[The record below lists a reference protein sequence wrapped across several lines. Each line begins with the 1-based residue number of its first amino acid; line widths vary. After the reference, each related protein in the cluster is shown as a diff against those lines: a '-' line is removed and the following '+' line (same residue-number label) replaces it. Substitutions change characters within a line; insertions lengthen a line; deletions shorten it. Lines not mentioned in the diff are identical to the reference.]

1 MTKRLPL
8 QNFPFISILFIF
20 FISCGDDMVEDV
32 IETFESG
39 NKKIYVRYHPDPNVL
54 EKHFYNSAGEMIHF
68 ERDSLSYGDD
78 FKKFMIGTWILE
90 RMTVNDEIVFEK
102 DSIYNPDNPP
112 NIYTFSGKKL
122 LVSGPQYSAD
132 YKILYLDSSRVE
144 LNGKWTYGNEG
155 ENTYRSEQINY
166 DVDYFQILSYY
177 NFIWTNFLEDPE
189 KEEEVLFRRI
199 DLPIAI
205 DLPDTTQIT
214 TEETR

>member
-1 MTKRLPL
+1 
-8 QNFPFISILFIF
+8 
-20 FISCGDDMVEDV
+20 MVEDV

-68 ERDSLSYGDD
+68 DRDSLSYGDD

-90 RMTVNDEIVFEK
+90 SMTVNDEIVFEK

-122 LVSGPQYSAD
+122 LVSAPQYSAD
-132 YKILYLDSSRVE
+132 YKIFYLDSSRVE

-199 DLPIAI
+199 ILPLINGS
-205 DLPDTTQIT
+205 PVTTLVPP
-214 TEETR
+214 EESR

>member
-1 MTKRLPL
+1 MTKHLAL
-8 QNFPFISILFIF
+8 QKFPIITILFIF
-20 FISCGDDMVEDV
+20 IVSCGSDMVEDV
-32 IETFESG
+32 VEIYESG
-39 NKKIYVRYHPDPNVL
+39 NKKVYVRYHPDVNVL

-132 YKILYLDSSRVE
+132 YKIFYLDSSQVE
-144 LNGKWTYGNEG
+144 LNGKWMYGNEG

-199 DLPIAI
+199 DIPIAI

>member
-8 QNFPFISILFIF
+8 RKFPFISILFIF

-205 DLPDTTQIT
+205 DLSDTTQIP

>member
-1 MTKRLPL
+1 MTKCLPL
-8 QNFPFISILFIF
+8 RKFPFISMLIIF

-32 IETFESG
+32 IETYESG
-39 NKKIYVRYHPDPNVL
+39 NKKVYVRYHPDVNVL

-132 YKILYLDSSRVE
+132 YKIIYLDSSRVE

-199 DLPIAI
+199 ILPPI
-205 DLPDTTQIT
+205 DELSDTTLVPPK
-214 TEETR
+214 ESR

>member
-1 MTKRLPL
+1 MIKRLPL
-8 QNFPFISILFIF
+8 RKFPFISILFIF

-205 DLPDTTQIT
+205 DLSDTTQIP

>member
-8 QNFPFISILFIF
+8 QKFPFISILFIF

-199 DLPIAI
+199 DIPIAI

-214 TEETR
+214 TEKTR

>member
-8 QNFPFISILFIF
+8 RKFPFISMLIIF

-32 IETFESG
+32 IETYESG
-39 NKKIYVRYHPDPNVL
+39 NKKVYVRYHPDPNVL
-54 EKHFYNSAGEMIHF
+54 EKHFYNAAGEMIHL
-68 ERDSLSYGDD
+68 ERDSLSYGYD
-78 FKKFMIGTWILE
+78 FKHFMSGTWIMDK
-90 RMTVNDEIVFEK
+90 MTVDDEVMFEK
-102 DSIYNPDNPP
+102 DSIFNPQKPP
-112 NIYTFSGKKL
+112 NVYSFSDDSL
-122 LVSGPQYSAD
+122 LVSGPQYFAN
-132 YKILYLDSSRVE
+132 YKIFYLDSSQVE

-205 DLPDTTQIT
+205 DLSDTTQIT

>member
-1 MTKRLPL
+1 MTKHLPL
-8 QNFPFISILFIF
+8 QQFSFLTPLFIF
-20 FISCGDDMVEDV
+20 IVSCGSDMVEDV
-32 IETFESG
+32 VETYDSG

-90 RMTVNDEIVFEK
+90 SMMVNDEIVFEK

-132 YKILYLDSSRVE
+132 YKVFYLDSSQVE

-199 DLPIAI
+199 DIPIAI
-205 DLPDTTQIT
+205 DLLDTTQIT

>member
-8 QNFPFISILFIF
+8 RKFPFISMLIIF
-20 FISCGDDMVEDV
+20 FISCGGDMVEDV
-32 IETFESG
+32 IETYESG
-39 NKKIYVRYHPDPNVL
+39 NKKAYVRYHPDVNVL

-90 RMTVNDEIVFEK
+90 SMMVNDEIVFEK

-132 YKILYLDSSRVE
+132 YKIIYLDSSQVE

-155 ENTYRSEQINY
+155 EDTYRSEHVNY

-177 NFIWTNFLEDPE
+177 NFIWTSFLEDPE

-199 DLPIAI
+199 ILPP
-205 DLPDTTQIT
+205 LVESPDTTIVPS
-214 TEETR
+214 

>member
-8 QNFPFISILFIF
+8 RKFPFISMLIIF

-32 IETFESG
+32 IETYESG
-39 NKKIYVRYHPDPNVL
+39 NKKVYVRYHPDVNVL
-54 EKHFYNSAGEMIHF
+54 EKHFYNSSGEMIHL

-78 FKKFMIGTWILE
+78 FQKFIMGNWILE
-90 RMTVNDEIVFEK
+90 SMTVNDEIVFEK

-132 YKILYLDSSRVE
+132 YKIIYLDSSQVE

-155 ENTYRSEQINY
+155 EDTYRSEYVNY

-177 NFIWTNFLEDPE
+177 NFIWTSFLEDPE

-199 DLPIAI
+199 ILPPI
-205 DLPDTTQIT
+205 DELPDTILVPP
-214 TEETR
+214 EESR

>member
-1 MTKRLPL
+1 
-8 QNFPFISILFIF
+8 
-20 FISCGDDMVEDV
+20 MVEDV

-90 RMTVNDEIVFEK
+90 SMMVNDEIVFEK

-199 DLPIAI
+199 ILPPI
-205 DLPDTTQIT
+205 DELSDTTLVPPK
-214 TEETR
+214 ESR

>member
-8 QNFPFISILFIF
+8 RKFPFISMLIIF

-32 IETFESG
+32 IETYESG
-39 NKKIYVRYHPDPNVL
+39 NKKVFVRYHPDPNVL
-54 EKHFYNSAGEMIHF
+54 EKHFYNSSGEMIHL

-78 FKKFMIGTWILE
+78 FEKFMIGTWILE
-90 RMTVNDEIVFEK
+90 SMTVNDEIVFEK

-132 YKILYLDSSRVE
+132 YKIIYLDSSRVE

-199 DLPIAI
+199 ILPLINGS
-205 DLPDTTQIT
+205 PVTTLVPP
-214 TEETR
+214 EESR

>member
-1 MTKRLPL
+1 MIKRLPL
-8 QNFPFISILFIF
+8 RKFPFISILFIF

-132 YKILYLDSSRVE
+132 YKIFYLDSSEVE

-199 DLPIAI
+199 DIPIAI

-214 TEETR
+214 AEETR

>member
-8 QNFPFISILFIF
+8 RKFPFISMLIIF
-20 FISCGDDMVEDV
+20 FISCGGDMVEDV
-32 IETFESG
+32 IETYESG
-39 NKKIYVRYHPDPNVL
+39 NKKVYVRYHPDPNVL

-90 RMTVNDEIVFEK
+90 SMMVNDEIVFEK

-132 YKILYLDSSRVE
+132 YKIIYLDSSQVE

-155 ENTYRSEQINY
+155 EDTYRSEHVNY

-177 NFIWTNFLEDPE
+177 NFIWTSFLEDPE

-199 DLPIAI
+199 ILPP
-205 DLPDTTQIT
+205 LVESPDTTIVPS
-214 TEETR
+214 

>member
-1 MTKRLPL
+1 
-8 QNFPFISILFIF
+8 
-20 FISCGDDMVEDV
+20 MVEDV
-32 IETFESG
+32 IETYESG
-39 NKKIYVRYHPDPNVL
+39 NKKVYVRYHPDVNVL
-54 EKHFYNSAGEMIHF
+54 EKHFYNSAGEMIHL

-78 FKKFMIGTWILE
+78 FQKFIIGNWILE
-90 RMTVNDEIVFEK
+90 SMTVNDEIVFEK

-132 YKILYLDSSRVE
+132 YKIIYLDSSRVE

-199 DLPIAI
+199 DIPIAI

-214 TEETR
+214 TEKTR

>member
-1 MTKRLPL
+1 ML
-8 QNFPFISILFIF
+8 IIF

-32 IETFESG
+32 IETYESG
-39 NKKIYVRYHPDPNVL
+39 NKKVYVRYHPDPNVL
-54 EKHFYNSAGEMIHF
+54 EKHFYNSAGEMIYF

-177 NFIWTNFLEDPE
+177 NFIWTNFLEDSE

-199 DLPIAI
+199 DIPIAI
-205 DLPDTTQIT
+205 DLLDTTQIT

>member
-1 MTKRLPL
+1 
-8 QNFPFISILFIF
+8 
-20 FISCGDDMVEDV
+20 MVEDV
-32 IETFESG
+32 IETYESG
-39 NKKIYVRYHPDPNVL
+39 NKKVYVRYHPDVNVL
-54 EKHFYNSAGEMIHF
+54 EKHFYNSSGEMIHL

-78 FKKFMIGTWILE
+78 FQKFMIGTWILE
-90 RMTVNDEIVFEK
+90 SMTVNDEIVFEK

-132 YKILYLDSSRVE
+132 YKIIYLDSSQVE

-199 DLPIAI
+199 ILPLINGS
-205 DLPDTTQIT
+205 PVTTLVPP
-214 TEETR
+214 EESR

>member
-1 MTKRLPL
+1 MTKRLPSRK
-8 QNFPFISILFIF
+8 FPFISILIIF
-20 FISCGDDMVEDV
+20 FISCGGDMVEDV
-32 IETFESG
+32 IETYESG
-39 NKKIYVRYHPDPNVL
+39 NKKVYVRYHPDVNVL
-54 EKHFYNSAGEMIHF
+54 EKHFYNSAGEMIHL

-78 FKKFMIGTWILE
+78 FEKFMIGTWILE
-90 RMTVNDEIVFEK
+90 SMMVNDEIVFEK

-112 NIYTFSGKKL
+112 NIYTFSGKNL

-132 YKILYLDSSRVE
+132 YKIIYLDSSRVE

-199 DLPIAI
+199 ILPLINGS
-205 DLPDTTQIT
+205 PVTTLVPP
-214 TEETR
+214 EESR

>member
-1 MTKRLPL
+1 MTKHLPL
-8 QNFPFISILFIF
+8 QQFSFLTPLFIF
-20 FISCGDDMVEDV
+20 IVSCGSDMVEDV
-32 IETFESG
+32 VETYDSG
-39 NKKIYVRYHPDPNVL
+39 NKKVYVRYHPDPNVL

-90 RMTVNDEIVFEK
+90 RMMVNDEIVFEK

-112 NIYTFSGKKL
+112 NFYTFSGKKL

-132 YKILYLDSSRVE
+132 YKIFYLDSSEVE

-199 DLPIAI
+199 DIPIAI

>member
-8 QNFPFISILFIF
+8 RKFPFISILFIF

-122 LVSGPQYSAD
+122 LVSGPQYFAD
-132 YKILYLDSSRVE
+132 YKIFYLDSSEVE

-205 DLPDTTQIT
+205 DLSDTTQIP

>member
-1 MTKRLPL
+1 
-8 QNFPFISILFIF
+8 
-20 FISCGDDMVEDV
+20 MVEDV

-90 RMTVNDEIVFEK
+90 SMMVNDEIVFEK

-205 DLPDTTQIT
+205 DLSDTTQIP

>member
-8 QNFPFISILFIF
+8 RKFPFISMLIIF

-32 IETFESG
+32 IETYESG
-39 NKKIYVRYHPDPNVL
+39 NKKVYVRYHPDVNVL

-132 YKILYLDSSRVE
+132 YKIIYLDSSRVE

-199 DLPIAI
+199 ILPPI
-205 DLPDTTQIT
+205 DELSDTTLVPPK
-214 TEETR
+214 ESR

>member
-1 MTKRLPL
+1 MIKRLPL
-8 QNFPFISILFIF
+8 RKFPFISILFIF

-132 YKILYLDSSRVE
+132 YKIIYLDSSRVE
-144 LNGKWTYGNEG
+144 LNGIWTYGNEG

-199 DLPIAI
+199 ILPLINGS
-205 DLPDTTQIT
+205 PVTTLVPS
-214 TEETR
+214 EESR

>member
-1 MTKRLPL
+1 MIKRLPL
-8 QNFPFISILFIF
+8 RKFPFISMLIIF

-32 IETFESG
+32 IETYESG
-39 NKKIYVRYHPDPNVL
+39 NKKVYVRYHPDVNVL
-54 EKHFYNSAGEMIHF
+54 EKHFYNSAGEMIHL

-78 FKKFMIGTWILE
+78 FEKFMIGTWILE
-90 RMTVNDEIVFEK
+90 SMMVNDEIVFEK

-132 YKILYLDSSRVE
+132 YKIIYLDSSRVE

-199 DLPIAI
+199 ILPLI
-205 DLPDTTQIT
+205 DESPKTTLVPPK
-214 TEETR
+214 ESR

>member
-1 MTKRLPL
+1 
-8 QNFPFISILFIF
+8 
-20 FISCGDDMVEDV
+20 MVEDV

-39 NKKIYVRYHPDPNVL
+39 NKKIYVRYHSDPSVL

-90 RMTVNDEIVFEK
+90 SMTVNDEIVFEK

-132 YKILYLDSSRVE
+132 YKIIYLDSSQVE

-177 NFIWTNFLEDPE
+177 NFIWTSFLEDPE

-199 DLPIAI
+199 ILPP
-205 DLPDTTQIT
+205 LVESPDTTIIPS
-214 TEETR
+214 EETR